1 MRVLHVIETLEFGGA
16 EKVLVELANAMADQC
31 EVTVCCIKR
40 TGELQASL
48 DRRIRVHCM
57 NSGDGN
63 HILLPFKLALLVRG
77 GRFDVV
83 HSHTWGV
90 YIESAFGALLGGARI
105 LVHTVHGHY
114 LYYAPGLASQLKRGL
129 RHFVERVLASAHRR
143 IVTVSDAIQEYVQA
157 EVGIPA
163 ARLLTIH
170 NGVSGAQSTFRPDRS
185 DTAAVFIT
193 VGRLVAVK
201 NYAMLLRAFADVLRL
216 YPVCRLVVVGDGPER
231 GALESLT
238 HELGI
243 AGRVDFLGFRQ
254 DVQHLLLEADV
265 FVLSSKYEGISIAL
279 LEAMR
284 AGLPAIATRVG
295 GMAEVLVDGET
306 GILVPD
312 DHQEAMAQAMVTLV
326 ESPAERRRLG
336 GQGYARMRDSFS
348 MSVIVERY
356 LSVYRA

>member
-16 EKVLVELANAMADQC
+16 EKVLVELANAMANHC
-31 EVTVCCIKR
+31 EVAVCCIKQ

-57 NSGDGN
+57 NSGEGN
-63 HILLPFKLALLVRG
+63 HVLLPFKLALLVRG

-105 LVHTVHGHY
+105 LVHTVHGQY
-114 LYYAPGLASQLKRGL
+114 LYYAPGLASRLKRRL
-129 RHFVERVLASAHRR
+129 RHFVERMLARAHRR
-143 IVTVSDAIQEYVQA
+143 IVTVSDAIQKYVRA

-170 NGVSGAQSTFRPDRS
+170 NGVSDAQHTSRPYRS
-185 DTAAVFIT
+185 GMPAVFIT

-201 NYAMLLRAFADVLRL
+201 NYAMLLRAFADVVRL
-216 YPVCRLVVVGDGPER
+216 HPVSRLVVVGDGPER
-231 GALESLT
+231 SALEALT
-238 HELGI
+238 DELGI
-243 AGRVDFLGFRQ
+243 SGRVEFLGFRQ
-254 DVQHLLLEADV
+254 DVQLLLQEADI
-265 FVLSSKYEGISIAL
+265 FVLSSRYEGISIAL

-306 GILVPD
+306 GILVPG
-312 DHQEAMAQAMVTLV
+312 DHQEAMAQAMITLAQ
-326 ESPAERRRLG
+326 SPAERRRLG
-336 GQGYARMRDSFS
+336 DQGYARMRDSFS
-348 MSVIVERY
+348 MSVMVERY